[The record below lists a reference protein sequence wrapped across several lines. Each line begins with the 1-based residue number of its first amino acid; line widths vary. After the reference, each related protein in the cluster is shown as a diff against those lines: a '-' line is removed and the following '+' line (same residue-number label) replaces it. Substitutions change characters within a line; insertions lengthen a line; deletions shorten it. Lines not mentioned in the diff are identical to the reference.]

1 MLPILLGLITTCIM
15 FYCLWVKPDIGRK
28 LLSRSAPWLNDSV
41 EGWIYRV
48 AILLAFFFM
57 IAVTIWKVVISLSN

>member
-1 MLPILLGLITTCIM
+1 MLPVLLGFLTTSIM

-28 LLSRSAPWLNDSV
+28 LLSHSAPWLNDSV

-48 AILLAFFFM
+48 AALLAFFFM
-57 IAVTIWKVVISLSN
+57 IGVTIWKVVTYLSN